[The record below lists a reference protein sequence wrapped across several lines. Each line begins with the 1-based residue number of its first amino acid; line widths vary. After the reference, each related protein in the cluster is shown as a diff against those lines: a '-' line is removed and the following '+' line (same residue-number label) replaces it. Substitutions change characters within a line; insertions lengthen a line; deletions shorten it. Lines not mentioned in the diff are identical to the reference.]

1 MDRRIFAVRDFNATA
16 GEDSIRL
23 SCSVCDDHG
32 DDSQLW
38 YEIHGL
44 PRGVS
49 FASADAFF
57 APCLLFAMKRN
68 AAIRFEVPISDRIAQ
83 QAPDLAFIFGTQ
95 LGLDRHPQI
104 DFPNVVI
111 ITRQSRGGVMGFSS
125 GVDSWFSLKENFFE
139 CDFPSKRVTY
149 LLVNDVGANTLD
161 PKKRQVL
168 SRAQDVASDLGL
180 RLGHV
185 SSNMAHFLG
194 MGFQKTHTA
203 RNASVAHLFAP
214 VTDTFY
220 YSSTDTYLDAGVFP
234 TYDMAYADS
243 ILLPL
248 LSSDAMHLRS
258 SGSCFTRGAKTEG
271 ILNIPRI
278 GEHLDVC
285 VNHGHQSSKINC
297 GRCWKCMRTELTLE
311 AFGALAQFEPVFDL
325 NAYRKYRQRYIRTIS
340 LSAKPTERE
349 AFDLARKAG
358 LVGPRFLYLPQEA
371 ATRAARWLKN
381 TGKRAVRKIGRL
393 ARAT

>member
-1 MDRRIFAVRDFNATA
+1 MNRRIFAVRDFNAAA
-16 GEDSIRL
+16 GEDSIEL
-23 SCSVCDDHG
+23 SCAVCDGHG
-32 DDSQLW
+32 WDSQLW
-38 YEIHGL
+38 YEILGL

-68 AAIRFEVPISDRIAQ
+68 AAIRFEVPISESIAQ
-83 QAPDLAFIFGTQ
+83 QAPDIAFIFGTQ

-104 DFPNVVI
+104 DLPNVVI
-111 ITRQSRGGVMGFSS
+111 ATRQSRGGVMGFSA

-139 CDFPSKRVTY
+139 CEPPSKRLTH
-149 LLVNDVGANTLD
+149 LLVNDVGANTRD
-161 PKKRQVL
+161 SKKQQVL
-168 SRAQDVASDLGL
+168 SRAQDVSDELGL
-180 RLGHV
+180 RLIRV

-203 RNASVAHLFAP
+203 RNASVAHLLAP
-214 VTDTFY
+214 VADTFY
-220 YSSTDTYLDAGVFP
+220 YASSDTYLDAGVFP
-234 TYDMAYADS
+234 TYDVAYADS

-248 LSSDAMHLRS
+248 LSNDVMQLQS
-258 SGSCFTRGAKTEG
+258 SGSRFTRGEKTKK
-271 ILNIPRI
+271 ILDVPKI
-278 GEHLDVC
+278 GERLDVC

-325 NAYRKYRQRYIRTIS
+325 NAYRKERQRYIRTIS

-349 AFDLARKAG
+349 AFDLARRAG
-358 LVGPRFLYLPQEA
+358 LAGPRFLYLP
-371 ATRAARWLKN
+371 RGLR
-381 TGKRAVRKIGRL
+381 RKLRG
-393 ARAT
+393 A